1 MLPLQQLSVGML
13 AGVMALVL
21 FSTVDA
27 QHGSWGYTGDTGP
40 TTWANNFPSWCNGQ
54 KQSPIDVQSKS
65 ATQKSF
71 PALTFKGF
79 DTPPADAQMRIKNN
93 GHAIQVDLLSKT
105 GKSDNYQ
112 ISGGGLPGTYNVLQF
127 HFHWGS
133 EHTVNGKRYD
143 AEMHVVTWNA
153 KYPSASA
160 ASTVT
165 PDGFAVMSVLLEIH
179 MVTWNTKYRDVYE
192 ARDNKDGLAAL
203 SVPIAATSK
212 TANPGMQNIVSQL
225 SNVANKGMNYTY
237 PTSFSVN
244 SLFPADKAN
253 YWRYMGSLTTPKCN
267 EVVVWT
273 IFKTSL
279 KISQDQIN
287 ALKSSCYFNPA
298 GDQEQQSLNNNYRPT
313 QPLNG
318 RTVFD
323 SSSTSGVPQ
332 LAPTV
337 LALLIAVISST
348 ALQL

>member
-1 MLPLQQLSVGML
+1 MLPLQQLSAGML

-27 QHGSWGYTGDTGP
+27 QHGSWGYTGDTDRPGLAACIGP

-165 PDGFAVMSVLLEIH
+165 PDGFAVLSVLLE
-179 MVTWNTKYRDVYE
+179 
-192 ARDNKDGLAAL
+192 
-203 SVPIAATSK
+203 ATSK
-212 TANPGMQNIVSQL
+212 TTNPGMQNIVSQL

>member
-1 MLPLQQLSVGML
+1 MVPLQQVTVGML
-13 AGVMALVL
+13 AGVIALVL
-21 FSTVDA
+21 FSTADA
-27 QHGSWGYTGDTGP
+27 QHGSWGYTGDSDRPGLSACIGP
-40 TTWANNFPSWCNGQ
+40 STWATNFPNFCNGQ
-54 KQSPIDVQSKS
+54 KQSPIDVSTKT

-71 PALTFKGF
+71 QPLNFKGF

-105 GKSDNYQ
+105 GKTDNYQ

-133 EHTVNGKRYD
+133 EHTINGKRYD
-143 AEMHVVTWNA
+143 AEMH
-153 KYPSASA
+153 
-160 ASTVT
+160 
-165 PDGFAVMSVLLEIH
+165 
-179 MVTWNTKYRDVYE
+179 MVTWNTKYKDVYE
-192 ARDNKDGLAAL
+192 ARDNNGLATL
-203 SVPIAATSK
+203 SVPIMATSK

-225 SNVANKGMNYTY
+225 SNVQNKGMNYTY
-237 PTSFSVN
+237 PTSFSIN

-279 KISQDQIN
+279 KISQAQAN
-287 ALKSSCYFNPA
+287 ALKTSCYFNPA
-298 GDQEQQSLNNNYRPT
+298 GDQEQQPLNNNYRPT

-323 SSSTSGVPQ
+323 SSNTSGVPQ

-337 LALLIAVISST
+337 LALFIALLSST

>member
-1 MLPLQQLSVGML
+1 MLPLQQQLTGML
-13 AGVMALVL
+13 VGVLTAVVL
-21 FSTVDA
+21 FSTANA
-27 QHGSWGYTGDTGP
+27 QHGGWGYSSDNGP
-40 TTWANNFPSWCNGQ
+40 ATWPNNYPNWCNGQ

-65 ATQKSF
+65 AVQKSF
-71 PALTFKGF
+71 PALNFKGF

-105 GKSDNYQ
+105 GKTDNYQ

-143 AEMHVVTWNA
+143 AEMH
-153 KYPSASA
+153 
-160 ASTVT
+160 
-165 PDGFAVMSVLLEIH
+165 

-192 ARDNKDGLAAL
+192 ARDNNGLATF
-203 SVPIAATSK
+203 SVPIAATSQ

-287 ALKSSCYFNPA
+287 ALKTSCYFNSA
-298 GDQEQQSLNNNYRPT
+298 GDQDQQQLNNNYRT
-313 QPLNG
+313 TNPLNG

-323 SSSTSGVPQ
+323 SSNTSGVPQ

-337 LALLIAVISST
+337 LALVIAVLSST